1 MKQIKKV
8 DKSKKSIVFVIIFA
22 LLFSFIKITFADS
35 NVYEINNF
43 DELLNAAEL
52 SRQEGHQNDTYILK
66 NDIEIT
72 ESDQEKLN
80 NNSVK
85 YISFGSSEKPF
96 KGTFDG
102 AGHSISNLKYE
113 STTDPKTDTGLFS
126 YTGEG
131 AIIKN
136 LTLINADI
144 QADYRGGLIS
154 GYSEGTTFENI
165 TIKDSHLFV
174 AAANNV
180 LTLITDGGIRG
191 GAIVGEA
198 KNSVLYNCETINTT
212 VNTNNTSGVAALSGK
227 GLYLGGLVGTS
238 VSTTIEYSR
247 VEGGLVKEYYDVAVE
262 ALGGN
267 TLYVGGIVG
276 QMKEQSKVID
286 SYSTAELNFY
296 CATYVSV
303 GAGNTGNIGGIASAM
318 FGNQNEIIRCVY
330 SGKATSRQY
339 NAVIVIPIIQDNIN
353 ISGITN
359 VYEGGKV
366 ENTYYKTSSNPGV
379 TMNSLGSSGQTGSF
393 GALSDEKFIDKEFW
407 RTRKI

>member
-1 MKQIKKV
+1 MKQIEKTYKPKKA
-8 DKSKKSIVFVIIFA
+8 IMFVIIFA

-52 SRQEGHQNDTYILK
+52 SRQGGHQNDTYILK
-66 NDIEIT
+66 SDIEIT

-80 NNSVK
+80 NSSVK
-85 YISFGSSEKPF
+85 YISFGSSEYPF

-102 AGHSISNLKYE
+102 EGHSISNLKYE
-113 STTDPKTDTGLFS
+113 STADPKTDTGLFS

-144 QADYRGGLIS
+144 QADYRGGLIA

-165 TIKDSHLFV
+165 IIKDSHLFV

-198 KNSVLYNCETINTT
+198 KNSVIYNCETINTM
-212 VNTNNTSGVAALSGK
+212 VNTNNTSGVAAL
-227 GLYLGGLVGTS
+227 
-238 VSTTIEYSR
+238 STTIEYSR
-247 VEGGLVKEYYDVAVE
+247 VEGGLVKEYYDVAVG

-276 QMKEQSKVID
+276 QMQEQSKVID

-303 GAGNTGNIGGIASAM
+303 GAGNTGNIGGIAGAM
-318 FGNQNEIIRCVY
+318 FGSQNEIIRCIY

-359 VYEGGKV
+359 IYEGGNV

-379 TMNSLGSSGQTGSF
+379 TMNSLGTSGQTGSF

-407 RTRKI
+407 RTRRI